1 MRSDPSEVFRQYGRT
16 RRSSHELQ
24 GLHPV
29 SLTMLVSLWARASET
44 RSRFP
49 VLTDW
54 HSVST
59 AASLDFDFEGLHL
72 SRTTSVA
79 VCARTVL
86 IDEIV
91 RKCCQADPRLM
102 LVNIG
107 EGLDNRFGRVDN
119 GVISCLDL
127 DLPEVIALRAKFAPE
142 TRRRRLVPKTVFD
155 YSWMNEVGP
164 EFETVVLVA
173 EGVLMYLPADDV
185 QMLFTRAAERFP
197 GAEIVFDSI
206 TPAMARFGP
215 TIEIGR
221 AFGTR
226 CQWTLKHAGQIEAWG
241 TGFKLME
248 RRSVFQSHINHFG
261 KWVRVFTR
269 LVPEGSW
276 SHSINRVRLGL
287 GQ

>member
-1 MRSDPSEVFRQYGRT
+1 MRSDPVRMWRVGGRA
-16 RRSSHELQ
+16 RWASHTLQ
-24 GLHPV
+24 GLGPIPLAV
-29 SLTMLVSLWARASET
+29 LAPLWARASET
-44 RSRFP
+44 KRRSP
-49 VLTDW
+49 ILTDW
-54 HSVST
+54 YAVST
-59 AASLDFDFEGLHL
+59 AASLDFDFEELHL

-79 VCARTVL
+79 ACARTVL

-119 GVISCLDL
+119 GVMSCLDL

-142 TRRRRLVPKTVFD
+142 TRRRRLISKNVLD

-185 QMLFTRAAERFP
+185 RMLFVRAAERFR
-197 GAEIVFDSI
+197 GAEIVFDSL

-215 TIEIGR
+215 RIETGR
-221 AFGTR
+221 SFGAR
-226 CQWTLKHAGQIEAWG
+226 YQWTLRHAGQIEEWG
-241 TGFKLME
+241 MEFKLME
-248 RRSVFQSHINHFG
+248 RRSFFQSHISHFG
-261 KWVRVFTR
+261 TWVRVFTW
-269 LVPEGSW
+269 LVPEASW
-276 SHSINRVRLGL
+276 SHSINRVRLGR
-287 GQ
+287 